1 MLLRILQLYVPAF
14 VKKKVIREL
23 ARLTADAF
31 QCKAPDL
38 KGLSY
43 KASLQ
48 AYAIFTCEQA
58 QRLIRCGCGIVE
70 VKERLYQ
77 AAMQMGKDIRRRLH
91 IATHEQV
98 LMASRIMYRI
108 LGIRMHEDSNGGIL
122 ISQCFFSRYYSG
134 EVCRIISSLDE
145 GVAAALSGGGRLE
158 FHQRITEGGN
168 CCKAHFNVQGEL
180 K

>member
-23 ARLTADAF
+23 TRLTADAF
-31 QCKAPDL
+31 HCKVPDL
-38 KGLSY
+38 KGLTN
-43 KASLQ
+43 KVCLQ

-58 QRLIRCGCGIVE
+58 QRLVRCGYGVGE

-77 AAMQMGKDIRRRLH
+77 AAMQMGKEIRRRLH
-91 IATHEQV
+91 IDTQQQV
-98 LMASRIMYRI
+98 LAASRMMYRI
-108 LGIRMHEDSNGGIL
+108 LGIRMHEDSLGGIL
-122 ISQCFFSRYYSG
+122 ISDCFFSRYYSG

-145 GVAAALSGGGRLE
+145 GVAAGLSGGGKLE

-168 CCKAHFNVQGEL
+168 CCKAHFNAQGEL